1 MMKPKQTHPSND
13 LVLSVIANHIRLPI
27 PLPPPCTKP
36 TQKVQIELIYQVT
49 SKAKNQHQGFWSQSY
64 YAIIYQNF
72 PYLCSLYKVPI
83 STLAFPKKH
92 CNQYSHNYISIFPI
106 LGQCVSRWQQM
117 NSAQTSYED
126 SYGISQLL
134 QREYQSVVAAA
145 LFFHPSSTSLYIYSL
160 T

>member
-83 STLAFPKKH
+83 STLESEFPT
-92 CNQYSHNYISIFPI
+92 SIFPI

-145 LFFHPSSTSLYIYSL
+145 LFFTLVLVLVSISIL
-160 T
+160 